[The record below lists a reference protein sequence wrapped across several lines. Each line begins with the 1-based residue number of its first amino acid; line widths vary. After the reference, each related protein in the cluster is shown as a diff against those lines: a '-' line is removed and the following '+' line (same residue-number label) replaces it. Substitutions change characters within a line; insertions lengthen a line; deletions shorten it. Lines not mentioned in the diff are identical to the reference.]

1 MKPFHLVED
10 EAKQELEGTSHKIL
24 EISSFQFKMS
34 MIFCLPR
41 NFQFSQNNLAK
52 AFTKLAKNIIFLSK
66 KYICNDQSKL
76 KIAMFQ
82 LLMFSFSYRYENDKD
97 LVQILD
103 FLVFFFCI
111 DLIYVIHKALLEI
124 KKIRKLHLW
133 KVKSNFNSSKVMQ
146 NLWKIKMVSETFY
159 HFISFLLFHITTY
172 KQTSFRHPIFW

>member
-1 MKPFHLVED
+1 MNLILTKFISDIKHFFPSFVCSFVHVEILMKPFHLVED
-10 EAKQELEGTSHKIL
+10 EARQELEGTLHKIL

-34 MIFCLPR
+34 MVFCLPR

-103 FLVFFFCI
+103 FLVIFFCI
-111 DLIYVIHKALLEI
+111 DLIYVFHKALQEI
-124 KKIRKLHLW
+124 KKDQKITLVEGQIKL
-133 KVKSNFNSSKVMQ
+133 
-146 NLWKIKMVSETFY
+146 
-159 HFISFLLFHITTY
+159 
-172 KQTSFRHPIFW
+172 